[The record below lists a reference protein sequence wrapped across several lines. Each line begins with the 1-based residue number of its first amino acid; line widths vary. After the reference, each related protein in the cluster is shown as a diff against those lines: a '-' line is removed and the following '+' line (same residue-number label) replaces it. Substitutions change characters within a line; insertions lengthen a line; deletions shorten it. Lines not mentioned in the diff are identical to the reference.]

1 MKKTQKVSVVCVLVC
16 CFLACFSLSACVGK
30 LSKDKETE
38 IANAYLEYL
47 QAKDTD
53 YYETTFEKYA
63 GTYSDDIVAVLKWK
77 AHDKTVVAVNIDL
90 YVDDI
95 FICKLPQGDYCVM
108 VYTKD
113 KKIKTLEE
121 AYNDGDITKDNLKSI
136 ARNLKNF

>member
-1 MKKTQKVSVVCVLVC
+1 MKRKFVACVLVY
-16 CFLACFSLSACVGK
+16 CFFACFSLSGCVGK
-30 LSKDKETE
+30 LSENKETE

-63 GTYSDDIVAVLKWK
+63 GTYSGNIVAVLKWE
-77 AHDKTVVAVNIDL
+77 AHDKTVVAVEVDL

-95 FICKLPQGDYCVM
+95 FICKLPQGDYYVM

-113 KKIKTLEE
+113 KNIKTLEE

>member
-1 MKKTQKVSVVCVLVC
+1 M
-16 CFLACFSLSACVGK
+16 
-30 LSKDKETE
+30 
-38 IANAYLEYL
+38 
-47 QAKDTD
+47 
-53 YYETTFEKYA
+53 
-63 GTYSDDIVAVLKWK
+63 LKWE

-95 FICKLPQGDYCVM
+95 FICKLPQGDYCVT

-121 AYNDGDITKDNLKSI
+121 AYRDGDITKDNLKSI

>member
-1 MKKTQKVSVVCVLVC
+1 MKRKFVAYVLIC
-16 CFLACFSLSACVGK
+16 CFLACFSLSGCVSK
-30 LSKDKETE
+30 LSEDRKTE
-38 IANAYLEYL
+38 IATAYLEYL

-53 YYETTFEKYA
+53 YYETTFEKYV
-63 GTYSDDIVAVLKWK
+63 GTYSGNIVVVLKWK
-77 AHDKTVVAVNIDL
+77 AHNRILVAVNIDL

-113 KKIKTLEE
+113 KNIKTLEE
-121 AYNDGDITKDNLKSI
+121 AYNDGDITKGNLKSI

>member
-1 MKKTQKVSVVCVLVC
+1 MKRKAVACVLVC

-30 LSKDKETE
+30 LSKNKETE
-38 IANAYLEYL
+38 IATAYLEYL
-47 QAKDTD
+47 QAKDKD

-63 GTYSDDIVAVLKWK
+63 GTYSDNIVAVLKWE

-95 FICKLPQGDYCVM
+95 FICKLPQGDYCVT

>member
-1 MKKTQKVSVVCVLVC
+1 MKRKLIACVLVC
-16 CFLACFSLSACVGK
+16 CFFACFSLSACVGK
-30 LSKDKETE
+30 LSENKETE

-47 QAKDTD
+47 QEKDKD

-63 GTYSDDIVAVLKWK
+63 GTYSGNIVAVLKWE
-77 AHDKTVVAVNIDL
+77 AHNRILVAVNIDL

-113 KKIKTLEE
+113 KNIKTLEE
-121 AYNDGDITKDNLKSI
+121 AYNDGDITKGNLKSI

>member
-1 MKKTQKVSVVCVLVC
+1 MKIKFVACVLVC
-16 CFLACFSLSACVGK
+16 CFFACFSLSACVGK
-30 LSKDKETE
+30 LSKDKEAE
-38 IANAYLEYL
+38 IATAYLEYL

-63 GTYSDDIVAVLKWK
+63 GTYSDNIVAVLKWE

-113 KKIKTLEE
+113 KNIKTLEE
-121 AYNDGDITKDNLKSI
+121 AYNDGDIMEDNLKSI
-136 ARNLKNF
+136 ARNLKSF

>member
-30 LSKDKETE
+30 LSKDK
-38 IANAYLEYL
+38 
-47 QAKDTD
+47 
-53 YYETTFEKYA
+53 ETTFEKYA

>member
-1 MKKTQKVSVVCVLVC
+1 MKRKAVACVLVC

-30 LSKDKETE
+30 LSEDRKAE
-38 IANAYLEYL
+38 IATAYLEYL

-53 YYETTFEKYA
+53 YYETTFERYA
-63 GTYSDDIVAVLKWK
+63 GTYSGNIVAALKWK
-77 AHDKTVVAVNIDL
+77 AHNKILVAVNIDL

-108 VYTKD
+108 VYTKE

-121 AYNDGDITKDNLKSI
+121 AYNDGDITKGNLKSI

>member
-1 MKKTQKVSVVCVLVC
+1 MKRKAVACVLVC
-16 CFLACFSLSACVGK
+16 CFFACFSLSACVGK
-30 LSKDKETE
+30 LSEDKETE

-47 QAKDTD
+47 QEKDKD

-63 GTYSDDIVAVLKWK
+63 GTYSDNIVAVLKWN
-77 AHDKTVVAVNIDL
+77 AHDRRVPCVEVEL

-95 FICKLPQGDYCVM
+95 FVCILPQPDYCVM

-113 KKIKTLEE
+113 KNIKTLEE

-136 ARNLKNF
+136 ARNLKSF

>member
-1 MKKTQKVSVVCVLVC
+1 MKRKLVACVLVC
-16 CFLACFSLSACVGK
+16 CFFACFSLSACVGK
-30 LSKDKETE
+30 LSKDKEAE
-38 IANAYLEYL
+38 IATAYLEYL

-63 GTYSDDIVAVLKWK
+63 GTYSGNIVAVLKWN

-113 KKIKTLEE
+113 KNIKTLKE

>member
-1 MKKTQKVSVVCVLVC
+1 MKRKAVACALIC
-16 CFLACFSLSACVGK
+16 CFLACFSLSGCVSK
-30 LSKDKETE
+30 LSEDRKTE
-38 IANAYLEYL
+38 IATAYLEYL

-63 GTYSDDIVAVLKWK
+63 GTYSGNIVAVLKWN

-95 FICKLPQGDYCVM
+95 FICKLPQGDYCVT

-113 KKIKTLEE
+113 KNIKTLEE

-136 ARNLKNF
+136 AMNLKNF

>member
-1 MKKTQKVSVVCVLVC
+1 MKRKAVACVLVC

-30 LSKDKETE
+30 LSKNKETE
-38 IANAYLEYL
+38 IATAYLEYL

-63 GTYSDDIVAVLKWK
+63 GTYSDNIVAVLKWK
-77 AHDKTVVAVNIDL
+77 AHNKILVAVNIDL

-95 FICKLPQGDYCVM
+95 FICKLPQGDYCIM

-113 KKIKTLEE
+113 KNIKTLEE
-121 AYNDGDITKDNLKSI
+121 ACNDGDITKGNLKSI
-136 ARNLKNF
+136 ARNLKSF

>member
-1 MKKTQKVSVVCVLVC
+1 MKRKAVACVLAC
-16 CFLACFSLSACVGK
+16 CFFACFFLSACVGK
-30 LSKDKETE
+30 LSKDKEAE
-38 IANAYLEYL
+38 IATAYLEYL

-63 GTYSDDIVAVLKWK
+63 GTYSGNIVAVLKWK

-113 KKIKTLEE
+113 KNIKTLKE

-136 ARNLKNF
+136 ARNLKSF

>member
-1 MKKTQKVSVVCVLVC
+1 MKRKEVACALVC

-30 LSKDKETE
+30 LSKNKETE
-38 IANAYLEYL
+38 IATAYLEYL
-47 QAKDTD
+47 QEKDKD

-63 GTYSDDIVAVLKWK
+63 GTYSGDIVAVLKWK
-77 AHDKTVVAVNIDL
+77 AHYKTVVAVEVNL

-95 FICKLPQGDYCVM
+95 FICKLPQGDYCVT

>member
-1 MKKTQKVSVVCVLVC
+1 MKRKFVACVLVY
-16 CFLACFSLSACVGK
+16 CFFACFSLSACVGK

-38 IANAYLEYL
+38 MATVYLEYL

-63 GTYSDDIVAVLKWK
+63 GTYSDNIVAVLKWE

-121 AYNDGDITKDNLKSI
+121 AYNDGDITKGDLKSI

>member
-1 MKKTQKVSVVCVLVC
+1 MKRKFVVCVLVC
-16 CFLACFSLSACVGK
+16 CFFACFSLSACVGK
-30 LSKDKETE
+30 LSEDKETE
-38 IANAYLEYL
+38 IVTAYLEYL
-47 QAKDTD
+47 QAKDKD

-63 GTYSDDIVAVLKWK
+63 GTYSGNIVAVLKWK

-113 KKIKTLEE
+113 KNIKTLKE

-136 ARNLKNF
+136 ARNLKSF

>member
-1 MKKTQKVSVVCVLVC
+1 MKRKAVACVLVC
-16 CFLACFSLSACVGK
+16 CFLACFSLSACAGK
-30 LSKDKETE
+30 LSKNKETE

-63 GTYSDDIVAVLKWK
+63 GTYSGNIVAVLKWE

-95 FICKLPQGDYCVM
+95 FICKLPQGDYCVT

>member
-1 MKKTQKVSVVCVLVC
+1 M
-16 CFLACFSLSACVGK
+16 SACVGK
-30 LSKDKETE
+30 LSKDKEAE
-38 IANAYLEYL
+38 IATAYLEYL

-63 GTYSDDIVAVLKWK
+63 GTYSDNIVAVLKWE

-113 KKIKTLEE
+113 KNIKTLEE

-136 ARNLKNF
+136 ARNLKGF